1 MKMVARATPAGLAA
15 VCLVTLAGCG
25 SASATGG
32 PPAHSPSAGAAAQP
46 CAKSSGFELSLASDR
61 GGQPGPVAAAVWFA
75 QHGGVADV
83 PVHGWRVTSR
93 SAHAAVVTSGSLVL
107 HAQQGSDGTWQ
118 IDSGYRCS

>member
-1 MKMVARATPAGLAA
+1 MKMVAWAAPAGLAA

-25 SASATGG
+25 SASATGA
-32 PPAHSPSAGAAAQP
+32 PAHSPSSSAAAQP
-46 CAKSSGFELSLASDR
+46 CAKGSGFELSLASDR
-61 GGQPGPVAAAVWFA
+61 GGQPGPVAAALWFA
-75 QHGGVADV
+75 RHGGVADV
-83 PVHGWRVTSR
+83 PAHSWRVTSR